1 MTNPLLDLRG
11 LPPFSKI
18 QPSHMQEAIKT
29 IIDDS
34 RKQINELI
42 DSLDK
47 DSVTWENFVLPME
60 DIGDRLDRAWSP
72 ISHMQATVNSP
83 EIREA
88 YNSCLPLLSEY
99 GTEMGQHQGL
109 YQTIENLNAKADE
122 LKLDK
127 VQCKILK
134 DDLRDFKLSGVAL
147 PKDKQKRYGEIQLR
161 LSELTSKFEQ
171 NLLDA
176 TMAWHKDFKDAAA
189 LEGLPESA
197 IEAAQQTAKMAEVE
211 GYRITLDFP
220 SYLPVKIGRA
230 HV

>member
-99 GTEMGQHQGL
+99 GTEMGQHQ
-109 YQTIENLNAKADE
+109 
-122 LKLDK
+122 
-127 VQCKILK
+127 
-134 DDLRDFKLSGVAL
+134 
-147 PKDKQKRYGEIQLR
+147 
-161 LSELTSKFEQ
+161 
-171 NLLDA
+171 
-176 TMAWHKDFKDAAA
+176 
-189 LEGLPESA
+189 
-197 IEAAQQTAKMAEVE
+197 
-211 GYRITLDFP
+211 
-220 SYLPVKIGRA
+220 IGRA